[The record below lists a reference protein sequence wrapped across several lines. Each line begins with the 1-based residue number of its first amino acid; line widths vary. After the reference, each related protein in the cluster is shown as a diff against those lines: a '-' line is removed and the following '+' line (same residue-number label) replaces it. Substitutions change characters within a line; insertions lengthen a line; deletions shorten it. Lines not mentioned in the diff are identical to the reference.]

1 MNLTSLFTMF
11 TCVLIT
17 SLNVGAQ
24 TQVPS
29 KEKVARA
36 WYRQFRRIRTLQLNY
51 TSNIRDIA
59 ASKNITL
66 AYDFTFSGGK
76 YRAVTTPTVSAA
88 ERKKGYTTS
97 SIGIFDGKEYA
108 SLDVTDQI
116 SSLNVGKKSTLLNSM
131 GFAPLNVSVLFFD
144 ESQGDY
150 NWILRMQKQEPW
162 ERLAKRIQSIKAG
175 KRNGVDG
182 YWVELPYR
190 SSQVTLFLNQ
200 DLYPT
205 YKKRVTKG
213 KVAAS
218 FEIQSKKYTVD
229 GNDFFMPTE
238 VVTTITN
245 AKGEVTEIWTEKVTQ
260 PVKINQ
266 PIKNASSLFTIPRSQ
281 AAAINNTDD
290 PL

>member
-1 MNLTSLFTMF
+1 MLI
-11 TCVLIT
+11 CVLIT
-17 SLNVGAQ
+17 SLNADAQ

-29 KEKVARA
+29 KEKVVRA

-51 TSNIRDIA
+51 TLNIRDIA
-59 ASKNITL
+59 ASNNITL

-88 ERKKGYTTS
+88 QRKKGYTTS
-97 SIGIFDGKEYA
+97 SIGIFDGKQYA
-108 SLDVTDQI
+108 ALKVTDQTAFMNI
-116 SSLNVGKKSTLLNSM
+116 GKKSTQLNSM
-131 GFAPLNVSVLFFD
+131 GFKPLNASVLFFD

-162 ERLAKRIQSIKAG
+162 EQLVKRIQSIKAG

-182 YWVELPYR
+182 YWVELLYR
-190 SSQVTLFLNQ
+190 GGKVTLFLNQ

-205 YKKRVTKG
+205 YKKRVTRG
-213 KVAAS
+213 VSAS
-218 FEIQSKKYTVD
+218 FEIQSKKYTVE

-245 AKGEVTEIWTEKVTQ
+245 AKGQVTEIWTEKVTE

-266 PIKNASSLFTIPRSQ
+266 PIKNASSLFSIPRSQ
-281 AAAINNTDD
+281 ATAINNTDN
-290 PL
+290 P